1 MVCVPCFV
9 IPVLLFVWHRFI
21 QPLMLRYWNPW
32 AVKDANGQVLEN
44 KVPDFP
50 FQCAGGVC
58 PFPGASKKVDG
69 GGGAAAAADDEAPST
84 LAAGDKNDTIQVGDD
99 DDDDAAKKI
108 N

>member
-32 AVKDANGQVLEN
+32 AVKDANGQVIEN
-44 KVPDFP
+44 KTPEFP

-58 PFPGASKKVDG
+58 PFPGAKKALETSDAEITG
-69 GGGAAAAADDEAPST
+69 QANKTSGEEAHRSE
-84 LAAGDKNDTIQVGDD
+84 AE
-99 DDDDAAKKI
+99 AKKTD
-108 N
+108 